1 MENVVD
7 ECRGY
12 GQGQGETLRGPRE
25 EVERLKGERVYLDQL
40 AKEGS
45 ERARELTGMTL
56 KIVGQRVG
64 LGY

>member
-1 MENVVD
+1 M
-7 ECRGY
+7 
-12 GQGQGETLRGPRE
+12 QGLWPRAGGDVEETLRGPRE
-25 EVERLKGERVYLDQL
+25 EVERLKGERVYLDQS

-45 ERARELTGMTL
+45 ERARELSGMTL